1 MTEIIHHLKQFIDPE
16 FLIQYGGLTLLA
28 FIIFAETGLF
38 FGFFFPGDSLLF
50 IAGLMSGTTYLP
62 THIAVLVLT
71 LCVAAFLGN
80 TVGYLFG
87 KKIGEALYDKPDSL
101 LFKKKYI
108 TMTRDFY
115 ARHGGKAVILG
126 RFAPFVRT
134 FAPILAGTA
143 GIDFKK
149 FMLYNLIG
157 ALLWVPSFLLAG
169 FLLGSTFPQVKDYL
183 HYITAGIILV
193 SLVPIIITFI
203 NEKRLNQNK

>member
-1 MTEIIHHLKQFIDPE
+1 MTEIIHNLKQFIDPE
-16 FLIQYGGLTLLA
+16 FLIQYGGLALLT

-62 THIAVLVLT
+62 TNIIVMVLT

-80 TVGYLFG
+80 TIGYLFG

-115 ARHGGKAVILG
+115 AKHGGKAVIIG
-126 RFAPFVRT
+126 RFAPFIRT

-169 FLLGSTFPQVKDYL
+169 FCLGKTFPQVKDYL
-183 HYITAGIILV
+183 HYITAGIILA
-193 SLVPIIITFI
+193 SLVPIVITFI
-203 NEKRLNQNK
+203 NEKRASQNK